1 MQHVSTSEAR
11 KDFAEII
18 NKVAYGKE
26 PVIIGRRGKE
36 LAAVIPMRD
45 LRLLERL
52 IEEEEDRLDVAE
64 ASRIEA
70 EEPESI
76 PWDEVRRDL
85 LEGATLP
92 APTRKRTAASYG
104 TRNPARAATR
114 AIPSKARDRKRRA
127 R

>member
-1 MQHVSTSEAR
+1 MDYVSTSEAR
-11 KDFAEII
+11 KSFAEII

-52 IEEEEDRLDVAE
+52 IEEGEDRLDVAE

-76 PWDEVRRDL
+76 AWDEVRRDL
-85 LEGATLP
+85 LKGTTLP
-92 APTRKRTAASYG
+92 APTRKRTAAWCG
-104 TRNPARAATR
+104 TKNP
-114 AIPSKARDRKRRA
+114 
-127 R
+127 